1 MNASEFSAIEEQIN
15 INISKLE
22 QLNMASSG
30 VNPPLYRETTC
41 CINNLKASVA
51 FIFANLEGQA
61 NGTDAK

>member
-1 MNASEFSAIEEQIN
+1 
-15 INISKLE
+15 
-22 QLNMASSG
+22 MASSG

-51 FIFANLEGQA
+51 FIFANLEWQA